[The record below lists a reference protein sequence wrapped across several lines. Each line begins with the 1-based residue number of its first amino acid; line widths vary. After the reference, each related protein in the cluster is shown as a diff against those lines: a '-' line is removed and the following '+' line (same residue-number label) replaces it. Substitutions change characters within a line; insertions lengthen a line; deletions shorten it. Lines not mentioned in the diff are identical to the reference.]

1 MEKRFVATISS
12 ILNDIMSKTLQMLD
26 GYQHPIIGLGTYL
39 LKDPDAISTAI
50 KSGYR
55 CLDTACYYH
64 NHREFGLGVKKSG
77 VPRSELFL
85 TSKVDPWTGA
95 VHNARQSILRALN
108 EAQLEYWD
116 LVLIHSPSGGKN
128 TRLNAYEELSS
139 LVDEGKIRSLG
150 VSNYGAG
157 HIEELLASKPKY
169 GPVVN
174 QVEVHTMHS
183 NDKVVRYCQEKGI
196 IVEGYCPL
204 GRKQFFNNR
213 ALIEIAKKYNCSVPQ
228 LMLSWLIGRG
238 IVPLPKSSDDARQRE
253 NLESTNV
260 TLREADMTEINKLDE
275 QMDVDGQ
282 YIIQDGV

>member
-1 MEKRFVATISS
+1 M
-12 ILNDIMSKTLQMLD
+12 ML
-26 GYQHPIIGLGTYL
+26 
-39 LKDPDAISTAI
+39 S
-50 KSGYR
+50 
-55 CLDTACYYH
+55 
-64 NHREFGLGVKKSG
+64 
-77 VPRSELFL
+77 
-85 TSKVDPWTGA
+85 
-95 VHNARQSILRALN
+95 
-108 EAQLEYWD
+108 
-116 LVLIHSPSGGKN
+116 LVLVHSPSGGKD
-128 TRLNAYEELSS
+128 TRLNAYKELSS

-150 VSNYGAG
+150 VSNYGVG

-169 GPVVN
+169 RPVVN

-183 NDKVVRYCQEKGI
+183 NDKIVNYCQEKGI

-204 GRKQFFNNR
+204 GRKKFFNSK
-213 ALIEIAKKYNCSVPQ
+213 ALIEIARKYSCSVPQ

-260 TLREADMTEINKLDE
+260 TLREEDMTEINKLDE